1 MIIFSMVGKCQLLP
15 ELATS
20 ILRRVTALK
29 MEAAD
34 FCESLVAA
42 CWPDYAHYITEKPNP

>member
-1 MIIFSMVGKCQLLP
+1 MYSAWWVSANFLP
-15 ELATS
+15 EPAVS

-34 FCESLVAA
+34 SCESLVAA
-42 CWPDYAHYITEKPNP
+42 CWPDSAHYITEKPVP